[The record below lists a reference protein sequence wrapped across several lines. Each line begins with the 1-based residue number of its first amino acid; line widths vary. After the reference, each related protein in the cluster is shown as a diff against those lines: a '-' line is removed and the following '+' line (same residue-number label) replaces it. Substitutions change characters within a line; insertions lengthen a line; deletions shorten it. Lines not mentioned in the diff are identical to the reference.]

1 MDKIA
6 LRGGNRLSGT
16 VHISGAKNSAL
27 KLMCATLLS
36 DEPVTLQN
44 VPDLTDVRTL
54 SNLLIDLGTKISL
67 DGDASASQGPYGQVI
82 TFHTPTLAKPHADYE
97 LVRKMRASVNT
108 LGPLLGRNGYAE
120 VSLPGGCAIGA
131 RPLDLHMTAIEALGA
146 TVTIDNGYIIARAP
160 DGGLRGGVINFPK
173 VTNGGTEN
181 AMCAAVLAK
190 GTTTINNA
198 AREPEIVDLGNLLIA
213 MGANITGLG
222 TSTITIEGV
231 EKLHGATY
239 ATVSDRIETGTY
251 VIAAAITGGDL
262 LIKGGNIAHIQAFCD
277 HVMAAGVKI
286 EQTPDGL
293 HVWVEPG
300 TVIKPVNATTEPFP
314 GLATDLQSPLMAL
327 MCIADG
333 DSNITETI
341 YENRFMHVPELARM
355 GAKIDI
361 NGNTATIHGV
371 KKLTGAQV
379 MATDLRA
386 SISLILAGLV
396 AEGETQVSRIYH
408 LDRGYERLEE
418 KFRLIGAD
426 IERVNDDSESSK
438 SAAE

>member
-1 MDKIA
+1 MDKI
-6 LRGGNRLSGT
+6 LIRGGKRLSGT

-36 DEPVTLQN
+36 AEPITLEN

-54 SNLLIDLGTKISL
+54 CNLLADLGTKISL
-67 DGDASASQGPYGQVI
+67 DGDASASQSPYGQVI
-82 TFHTPTLAKPHADYE
+82 TFHTPELTKPHADYE

-131 RPLDLHMTAIEALGA
+131 RPLDLHIMAMEKLGA
-146 TVTIDNGYIIARAP
+146 TVTIENGYIIARAP
-160 DGGLRGGVINFPK
+160 AGGLVGGEIVFPK

-190 GTTTINNA
+190 GETIISNA
-198 AREPEIVDLGNLLIA
+198 AREPEIKDLGELLIK
-213 MGANITGLG
+213 MGARIEGLG
-222 TSTITIEGV
+222 TDTIRIQGV
-231 EKLHGATY
+231 EKLHAATHR
-239 ATVSDRIETGTY
+239 TVSDRIETGTY
-251 VIAAAITGGDL
+251 IIAAAITGGDL
-262 LIKGGNIAHIQAFCD
+262 MIKGGTIDHLRAFADKVREAGAHI
-277 HVMAAGVKI
+277 
-286 EQTPDGL
+286 EQKPDGL
-293 HVWVEPG
+293 HVWMEPG
-300 TVIKPVNATTEPFP
+300 AKIKSVDAVTEPFP

-327 MCIADG
+327 MCVADG
-333 DSNITETI
+333 ASMITETI

-355 GAKIDI
+355 GANI
-361 NGNTATIHGV
+361 TIQGHSALTRGV
-371 KKLTGAQV
+371 TKLKGAPV

-386 SISLILAGLV
+386 SIALILAGLV
-396 AEGETQVSRIYH
+396 AEGETTVSRIYH

-426 IERVNDDSESSK
+426 IERVSDETETKD
-438 SAAE
+438 AAE

>member
-1 MDKIA
+1 MDKIVI
-6 LRGGNRLSGT
+6 RGGKRLSGT

-27 KLMCATLLS
+27 KLMCATLLTA
-36 DEPVTLQN
+36 EPVTLQN

-54 SNLLIDLGTKISL
+54 SNLLADLGTKITL

-82 TFHTPTLAKPHADYE
+82 TFHTPELTKPHADYE

-131 RPLDLHMTAIEALGA
+131 RPLDQHLMAMEKLGA
-146 TVTIDNGYIIARAP
+146 TVTIENGYIIARAP
-160 DGGLRGGVINFPK
+160 EGGLKGAEIEFRI

-181 AMCAAVLAK
+181 ALCAAVLAK
-190 GTTTINNA
+190 GETVIKNA
-198 AREPEIVDLGNLLIA
+198 AREPEISDLGNLLIA
-213 MGANITGLG
+213 MGAKIEGLG
-222 TSTITIEGV
+222 TETIRIQGV

-239 ATVSDRIETGTY
+239 STLCDRIETGTY

-262 LIKGGNIAHIQAFCD
+262 LIKGGNIDHIGAFVD
-277 HVMAAGVKI
+277 NVRIAGAKV
-286 EQTPDGL
+286 EQTPEGI

-300 TVIKPVNATTEPFP
+300 TVMKPVHATTMPFP

-327 MCIADG
+327 MCVVNG
-333 DSNITETI
+333 DSTITETI

-355 GAKIDI
+355 GANITID
-361 NGNTATIHGV
+361 GNTATVHGG
-371 KKLTGAQV
+371 KPLKGAPV

-386 SISLILAGLV
+386 SIALILAGLV
-396 AEGETQVSRIYH
+396 ADGETSVSRIYH

-426 IERVNDDSESSK
+426 IERVSDDTSAD
-438 SAAE
+438 AAE

>member
-1 MDKIA
+1 MDKIIIQ
-6 LRGGNRLSGT
+6 GGHRLSGT

-36 DEPVTLQN
+36 AEPVTLQN
-44 VPDLTDVRTL
+44 IPDLTDVRTL
-54 SNLLIDLGTKISL
+54 LNLLADLGTKVSL

-82 TFHTPTLAKPHADYE
+82 TLHTPTLTKPHADYE

-131 RPLDLHMTAIEALGA
+131 RPLDLHMMALEALGA
-146 TVTIDNGYIIARAP
+146 TITIDNGYIIARAP
-160 DGGLRGGVINFPK
+160 DGGLRGGEINFPK

-190 GTTTINNA
+190 GTTTIRNA
-198 AREPEIVDLGNLLIA
+198 AREPEIVDLGTLLNK
-213 MGANITGLG
+213 MGAKISGLG
-222 TSTITIEGV
+222 TDTITIEGV
-231 EKLHGATY
+231 AALHGATH

-262 LIKGGNIAHIQAFCD
+262 LIKGGNIDHIQAFCD
-277 HVMAAGVKI
+277 KVVEAGAKI
-286 EQTPDGL
+286 EQTADGL

-300 TVIKPVNATTEPFP
+300 TVIKPVTAETAPFP

-327 MCIADG
+327 MCIANG
-333 DSNITETI
+333 DSAITETI

-355 GAKIDI
+355 GANITVD
-361 NGNTATIHGV
+361 GNTATVHGG
-371 KKLTGAQV
+371 KQLTGAQV

-386 SISLILAGLV
+386 SIALVLAGLV
-396 AEGETQVSRIYH
+396 AKGDTTVSRIYH

-418 KFRLIGAD
+418 KFRLIGAT
-426 IERVNDDSESSK
+426 IERVSDSEGK
-438 SAAE
+438 DAAE

>member
-27 KLMCATLLS
+27 KLMCATLLTA
-36 DEPVTLQN
+36 EPVTLSN
-44 VPDLTDVRTL
+44 IPDLTDVRTL
-54 SNLLIDLGTKISL
+54 SNLLADLGTKITL

-82 TFHTPTLAKPHADYE
+82 TFHTAELAKPHADYE
-97 LVRKMRASVNT
+97 LVRQMRASVNT

-131 RPLDLHMTAIEALGA
+131 RPLDLHLMAMEKLGA
-146 TVTIDNGYIIARAP
+146 TVTIENGYIIARAP
-160 DGGLRGGVINFPK
+160 ENGLHGAEIVFPI

-190 GTTTINNA
+190 GETVISNA
-198 AREPEIVDLGNLLIA
+198 AREPEIKDLGELLIK
-213 MGANITGLG
+213 MGANIEGLG
-222 TSTITIEGV
+222 TDTIRIQGV
-231 EKLHGATY
+231 EKLHGASH

-251 VIAAAITGGDL
+251 IIAAAITGGDL
-262 LIKGGNIAHIQAFCD
+262 MIKGGQIDHLRAFVD
-277 HVMAAGVKI
+277 KVRESGAQI
-286 EQTPDGL
+286 EQTPDGI
-293 HVWVEPG
+293 HVVMEQG
-300 TVIKPVNATTEPFP
+300 KKIKSVDAITEPFP

-327 MCIADG
+327 MCVADG
-333 DSNITETI
+333 SSMITETI

-355 GAKIDI
+355 GANITIQGK
-361 NGNTATIHGV
+361 TAVTRGV
-371 KKLTGAQV
+371 EKLKGAQV

-386 SISLILAGLV
+386 SISLILAGLI
-396 AEGETQVSRIYH
+396 AEGETIVSRIYH

-426 IERVNDDSESSK
+426 IERITEEKAPTAVPE
-438 SAAE
+438 

>member
-1 MDKIA
+1 MDKIS
-6 LRGGNRLSGT
+6 LRGGKRLSGT

-27 KLMCATLLS
+27 KLMCATLLT
-36 DEPVTLQN
+36 DQPVTLQN

-54 SNLLIDLGTKISL
+54 SNLLADLGTKITL

-82 TFHTPTLAKPHADYE
+82 TFHTPEIASAHADYE
-97 LVRKMRASVNT
+97 LVRKMRASINT

-131 RPLDLHMTAIEALGA
+131 RPLDLHMMALEALGA
-146 TVTIDNGYIIARAP
+146 TITIDNGYIIARAP
-160 DGGLRGGVINFPK
+160 EGGLRGGTIDFPK

-181 AMCAAVLAK
+181 ALCAAVLAK

-198 AREPEIVDLGNLLIA
+198 AREPEIKDLGDLLNK
-213 MGANITGLG
+213 MGAKISGLG
-222 TSTITIEGV
+222 TETITIEGV
-231 EKLHGATY
+231 DKLHGATH
-239 ATVSDRIETGTY
+239 ATVCDRIETGTY

-262 LIKGGNIAHIQAFCD
+262 LIKGGNIDHIKAFTD
-277 HVMAAGVKI
+277 KVVEAGAKI

-300 TVIKPVNATTEPFP
+300 TTIKAVSASTAPFP

-327 MCIADG
+327 MCMADG
-333 DSNITETI
+333 DSTITETI

-355 GAKIDI
+355 GANISI
-361 NGNTATIHGV
+361 AGNTATVHGM
-371 KKLTGAQV
+371 KKLTGAPV

-386 SISLILAGLV
+386 SIALILAGLV
-396 AEGETQVSRIYH
+396 AEGETNVSRIYH

-418 KFRLIGAD
+418 KFRLLGAD
-426 IERVNDDSESSK
+426 IERVSDTDEPK
-438 SAAE
+438 AAE

>member
-1 MDKIA
+1 MDKI
-6 LRGGNRLSGT
+6 LIRGGKRLSGT

-27 KLMCATLLS
+27 KLMCATLLT

-54 SNLLIDLGTKISL
+54 SNLLADLGTKITL

-97 LVRKMRASVNT
+97 LVRQMRASVNT

-131 RPLDLHMTAIEALGA
+131 RPLDLHMMAIEKLGA
-146 TVTIDNGYIIARAP
+146 TVTIENGYIIARAP
-160 DGGLRGGVINFPK
+160 EGGLHGGEIVFPK

-181 AMCAAVLAK
+181 ALCAAVLAK
-190 GTTTINNA
+190 GETIISNA
-198 AREPEIVDLGNLLIA
+198 AREPEIKDLGELLIK
-213 MGANITGLG
+213 MGAKIEGLG
-222 TSTITIEGV
+222 TDTIRIQGV
-231 EKLHGATY
+231 EKLHGATH

-251 VIAAAITGGDL
+251 IIAAAITGGELD
-262 LIKGGNIAHIQAFCD
+262 IKGGNVEHIRAFVD
-277 HVMAAGVKI
+277 KVREAGAEI
-286 EQTPDGL
+286 EQTKDGI
-293 HVWVEPG
+293 HVNMPQG
-300 TVIKPVNATTEPFP
+300 KKIKAVDAITEPFP

-327 MCIADG
+327 MCVSDG
-333 DSNITETI
+333 ASMITETI

-355 GAKIDI
+355 GANITI
-361 NGNTATIHGV
+361 QGNTAVTRGV
-371 KKLTGAQV
+371 QKLNGAKV

-396 AEGETQVSRIYH
+396 AEGETSVSRIYH

-426 IERVNDDSESSK
+426 IERVSDDSGAAD
-438 SAAE
+438 AAE